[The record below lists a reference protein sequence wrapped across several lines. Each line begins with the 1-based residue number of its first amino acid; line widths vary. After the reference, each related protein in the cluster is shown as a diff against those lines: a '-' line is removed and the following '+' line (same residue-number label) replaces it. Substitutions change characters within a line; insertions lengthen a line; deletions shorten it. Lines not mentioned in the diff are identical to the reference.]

1 MPLALPVNQCLLN
14 DHDHWRG
21 TVTRMCSTQMKCQTM
36 IHGITVL
43 LTPRTLRVLLLI
55 AVCSIGSS
63 SVQAQS
69 GFGRPNDRPTFSPYL
84 NLFRNQNGGSSGGN
98 TLLNY
103 YGLVRPQNQ
112 AFEQRQQINEGLSNL
127 RRTTQQRGVNQ
138 RRGVPQYSQLGIT
151 GHPTAFMTIRPG
163 VGGGGGD
170 FGGFG
175 GSIGGG
181 SIGAGSFGVGT
192 TGFGDFG
199 GAGGFNGSFSG
210 VGTVGGVGGFG
221 LGSVTG
227 HPAAFSAGT
236 RINGAGFSN

>member
-1 MPLALPVNQCLLN
+1 M
-14 DHDHWRG
+14 
-21 TVTRMCSTQMKCQTM
+21 TSQTM

-43 LTPRTLRVLLLI
+43 LTPLSLRMFLLI
-55 AVCSIGSS
+55 TICSIGSS

-84 NLFRNQNGGSSGGN
+84 NLFRNQNRGSSGGN

-127 RRTTQQRGVNQ
+127 RRSTQQRGDNQ
-138 RRGVPQYSQLGIT
+138 RRGMPQYSQLGIT

-163 VGGGGGD
+163 VGGGGGN

-181 SIGAGSFGVGT
+181 SIGGNSFSAGATSFGNV
-192 TGFGDFG
+192 G
-199 GAGGFNGSFSG
+199 GAGGFGGSFSG
-210 VGTVGGVGGFG
+210 VGAVGGVGGIG

-236 RINGAGFSN
+236 RINGSGFSN

>member
-1 MPLALPVNQCLLN
+1 MI
-14 DHDHWRG
+14 
-21 TVTRMCSTQMKCQTM
+21 SQTM
-36 IHGITVL
+36 SRGISAM
-43 LTPRTLRVLLLI
+43 LTSRVLRICLI
-55 AVCSIGSS
+55 AAACSIGSS
-63 SVQAQS
+63 AVKAQS

-84 NLFRNQNGGSSGGN
+84 NLFRNQNNGSSGGN

-127 RRTTQQRGVNQ
+127 RRNAQQSGINQ
-138 RRGVPQYSQLGIT
+138 RRGIPQYSQLGIT

-163 VGGGGGD
+163 VGGGGEG
-170 FGGFG
+170 FGSIGGGSFGG

-181 SIGAGSFGVGT
+181 SFGAGSNSFGNIGGAGSFG
-192 TGFGDFG
+192 
-199 GAGGFNGSFSG
+199 GSFSG
-210 VGTVGGVGGFG
+210 VGAVGGVGGIG

-236 RINGAGFSN
+236 RVNGAGIGN

>member
-1 MPLALPVNQCLLN
+1 MI
-14 DHDHWRG
+14 
-21 TVTRMCSTQMKCQTM
+21 SQTM
-36 IHGITVL
+36 NRGIAEL
-43 LTPRTLRVLLLI
+43 LTPRPLRVLLLI
-55 AVCSIGSS
+55 AICSIGSS

-84 NLFRNQNGGSSGGN
+84 NLFRNQNRGSSGGN

-127 RRTTQQRGVNQ
+127 RRSTQQRGATQ

-170 FGGFG
+170 FGGGIGGGAIGGNSFSAGAASFGNVGGADDFG
-175 GSIGGG
+175 GS
-181 SIGAGSFGVGT
+181 
-192 TGFGDFG
+192 
-199 GAGGFNGSFSG
+199 FSA
-210 VGTVGGVGGFG
+210 VGGVGGIG

-236 RINGAGFSN
+236 RINGSGFSN